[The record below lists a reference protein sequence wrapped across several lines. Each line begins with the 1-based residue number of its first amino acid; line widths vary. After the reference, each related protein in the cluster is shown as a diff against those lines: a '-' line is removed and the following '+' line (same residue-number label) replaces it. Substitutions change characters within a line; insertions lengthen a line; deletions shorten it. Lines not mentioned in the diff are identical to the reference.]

1 MTVDVK
7 RLGMVWLR
15 EAMLGEEDGSLQAPS
30 ALEYGCGELYSS
42 GNAAARPF
50 SLLQNIP
57 RVTLVQL
64 LWRGAA
70 VSG

>member
-30 ALEYGCGELYSS
+30 ALEYGCGELYSWERGSETFLSPPKHPS
-42 GNAAARPF
+42 GY
-50 SLLQNIP
+50 
-57 RVTLVQL
+57 T
-64 LWRGAA
+64 GATA
-70 VSG
+70 L